1 MSIETKKFIFRVEGS
16 ESTQVVEVH
25 HQEVEEEVVED
36 EDEIEEVSLEDYDQI
51 QIVDNSDIP
60 SGHSSKKK
68 FIFLSQGEEINHV
81 QEFSDEHDDDS
92 PTPLNLQGGSKA
104 PLILDTSVSGAVGSV
119 IEVANQEGIVGKTEE
134 VHTFSFET
142 DDRNFE
148 FITEDGVHAS
158 QVDLEDSSRP
168 YECELC
174 KKQFTKIE
182 ILKRH
187 IKTHMKEKEFK
198 CSYCTKTFDRRDVLN
213 DHVRNHTGEKPFQC
227 TTCNKK
233 FTRGFVLL
241 RHMRTHNEGVYKCDF
256 CFKSFDR
263 KDTYRDHMRNHT
275 GEKPFKCR
283 FCGKSFSRSFVLTK
297 HEKSHVIREELQS
310 ENSLDMDNSE
320 SVLVEEMDYH
330 DDDSVQQATDLLL
343 QKELVH
349 EVICSDNVEQE
360 IIQAEDDFKII
371 EQQEVAMDE
380 NLVGEP
386 AVEEVVETEAI
397 TLATADGQIVRVI
410 SKEQYDRLLAAAG
423 KQKTYRCDT
432 CNKTFTS
439 HGLFQQHFGLRWEQG
454 GCIGAK

>member
-1 MSIETKKFIFRVEGS
+1 MSQPVVAEVKMSDKQKIFFTVATPQDQG
-16 ESTQVVEVH
+16 ESN
-25 HQEVEEEVVED
+25 
-36 EDEIEEVSLEDYDQI
+36 VSFHDYSQI
-51 QIVDNSDIP
+51 QIVNAVETSP
-60 SGHSSKKK
+60 AKSGKK
-68 FIFLSQGEEINHV
+68 FIFLGEGEEGTEIYG
-81 QEFSDEHDDDS
+81 QQYG
-92 PTPLNLQGGSKA
+92 QGGSFSFTEAGGKA
-104 PLILDTSVSGAVGSV
+104 PLILDPNVSGAVESV
-119 IEVANQEGIVGKTEE
+119 IEVTNHENIGKTEE
-134 VHTFSFET
+134 VQTFSFEEDKFALMEEEEEDEL
-142 DDRNFE
+142 DDGSLIKPF
-148 FITEDGVHAS
+148 
-158 QVDLEDSSRP
+158 
-168 YECELC
+168 ECELC

-241 RHMRTHNEGVYKCDF
+241 RHMRTHAEGVYKCDF

-283 FCGKSFSRSFVLTK
+283 FCGKAFSRSFVLTK
-297 HEKSHVIREELQS
+297 HEKSHVIREELGS
-310 ENSLDMDNSE
+310 ENSLDIVDSDT
-320 SVLVEEMDYH
+320 VLVEEIDYE
-330 DDDSVQQATDLLL
+330 DEESVKQATDLLL
-343 QKELVH
+343 QRELGE
-349 EVICSDNVEQE
+349 EVIQDNVEQE
-360 IIQAEDDFKII
+360 IIQDEQDFKII
-371 EQQEVAMDE
+371 EHQDIVSMDE
-380 NLVGEP
+380 NLVCEP

-432 CNKTFTS
+432 CNKTFTNNA
-439 HGLFQQHFGLRWEQG
+439 HFQQHFSLRWELG
-454 GCIGAK
+454 GCIN